1 VPLGTQN
8 GDLGK
13 TGWKTIKQMSL
24 FHFKYL
30 GLFSIQK
37 KYFRERLTAKNIII
51 MSASISN
58 TILSP
63 MQNLWTSFISWFMG
77 EALKK
82 KKNE

>member
-1 VPLGTQN
+1 VQN
-8 GDLGK
+8 VQ
-13 TGWKTIKQMSL
+13 QMSL

-37 KYFRERLTAKNIII
+37 KYFRERLTARNIII
-51 MSASISN
+51 MSGSISN

-63 MQNLWTSFISWFMG
+63 LQNLWTSFISWFMG

-82 KKNE
+82 KKKRINI